1 MVIVILG
8 HLQESILCKKDL
20 AERLGKARTTRYL
33 NDRVRKMVVDGLIK
47 FTIPERPKPTGEVTG
62 EVRRL
67 LLVSRGEM
75 TRRQLQEALY
85 LKSEENFRQLYLMP
99 ALLSGFIEM
108 TIPDKPKSRLQKYRL
123 TQKGVA
129 FLQ

>member
-1 MVIVILG
+1 
-8 HLQESILCKKDL
+8 
-20 AERLGKARTTRYL
+20 
-33 NDRVRKMVVDGLIK
+33 
-47 FTIPERPKPTGEVTG
+47 
-62 EVRRL
+62 
-67 LLVSRGEM
+67 M

-123 TQKGVA
+123 TPKGVA